1 MSITRLDPHERLS
14 GAVICNGM
22 IHFAGQVTTDETLDT
37 EGQTAN
43 VLHQID
49 SLLAQAGS
57 RKSDIVSVQI
67 FLTDISEI
75 GEMNKAWDAWLDQGA
90 KPARATVEA
99 RLADPAWKV
108 EMTLV
113 ARLGF

>member
-75 GEMNKAWDAWLDQGA
+75 GAMNRAWDAWLDQDA

-113 ARLGF
+113 ARLGS